1 MPGHAFGIKILPRGK
16 GVKNGSPTENRLV
29 HRLIVLTPIMYP
41 VIVQGKQEFWMEG
54 CVEHG
59 ISFQPPTNRPP
70 FGLSRILREERIGFC
85 REVHQKKGQTTH
97 FIIFSSSCF
106 VSGKGSPTKNR
117 LFRR

>member
-54 CVEHG
+54 CFEYG
-59 ISFQPPTNRPP
+59 ISFQLPVNRPP
-70 FGLSRILREERIGFC
+70 SGLSRILGEERIGF
-85 REVHQKKGQTTH
+85 
-97 FIIFSSSCF
+97 
-106 VSGKGSPTKNR
+106 
-117 LFRR
+117 